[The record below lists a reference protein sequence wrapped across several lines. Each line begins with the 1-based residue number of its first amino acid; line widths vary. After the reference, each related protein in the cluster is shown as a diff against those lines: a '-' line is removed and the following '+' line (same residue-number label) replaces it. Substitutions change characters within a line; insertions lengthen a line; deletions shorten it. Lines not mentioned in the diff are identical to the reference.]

1 MEYNVFSKKR
11 DSTVASADL
20 RSGTG
25 DMHAHRNALMMKSHV
40 EMLLEHDMLDP
51 VMAVNLAKPLDKEWK
66 YTEAYLK
73 THPEYTGIQPEMTTL
88 SVAEKNQKM
97 RDRKMEK
104 FIKDYEEG
112 RIDKNGKPIGKGAG
126 SGDTNEDNESSSLS
140 SEEEEEEKEGHNDA
154 SNSPSSSSPSAPTPL
169 PATAPATGPSS
180 SPYHFS
186 SPTSSPAPKPPAVA
200 PLQPLP
206 GYPNYA
212 QYKYYTLLAICRE
225 RSIRSPGGTQEVR
238 NLLIRD
244 DINVARGMPRD
255 IASWKRGN
263 REVYKHGAERKM
275 YKHGAPEGMK
285 GKVVREKRVKVA
297 TKKKMEMEQMEMK
310 EVRKL

>member
-1 MEYNVFSKKR
+1 MECNVFSKKR
-11 DSTVASADL
+11 DSTVANADL
-20 RSGTG
+20 RSGTA

-40 EMLLEHDMLDP
+40 EMLLTHNMLDP

-88 SVAEKNQKM
+88 SVAEKNQKI

-112 RIDKNGKPIGKGAG
+112 RIDENGKPIGEGEG

-140 SEEEEEEKEGHNDA
+140 SEEEEEEGHNDA

-169 PATAPATGPSS
+169 PAPAPSS

-186 SPTSSPAPKPPAVA
+186 PPTSSPVPKPPAAA

-225 RSIRSPGGTQEVR
+225 RTIRSPGGTQDVR

-275 YKHGAPEGMK
+275 YKHGAPVGMK

-297 TKKKMEMEQMEMK
+297 TKKKKMEMEDMGK
-310 EVRKL
+310 S

>member
-11 DSTVASADL
+11 DSTVANADL

-40 EMLLEHDMLDP
+40 EMLLKHDMLDP

-73 THPEYTGIQPEMTTL
+73 THPEYTGVQPEMTTL
-88 SVAEKNQKM
+88 STAEKNQKK
-97 RDRKMEK
+97 RDREMEK
-104 FIKDYEEG
+104 FVKDYEEG
-112 RIDKNGKPIGKGAG
+112 RIDENGKPFREGSGSG
-126 SGDTNEDNESSSLS
+126 SGDTNEDNESSSVS
-140 SEEEEEEKEGHNDA
+140 SEEEEEEEEDHNDT
-154 SNSPSSSSPSAPTPL
+154 SHPPSSSSPEGPTPL
-169 PATAPATGPSS
+169 PVPAPSS

-186 SPTSSPAPKPPAVA
+186 PPTSSPASKAPAAA

-206 GYPNYA
+206 GYPDYA

-225 RSIRSPGGTQEVR
+225 RTIRSPGGTQEVR

-244 DINVARGMPRD
+244 DINVARELPRD
-255 IASWKRGN
+255 IAVWKKGN
-263 REVYKHGAERKM
+263 REVYKHGADRKT
-275 YKHGAPEGMK
+275 YKHGVPEGMK
-285 GKVVREKRVKVA
+285 GKVVSGKRVKKTV
-297 TKKKMEMEQMEMK
+297 TRKMEMEEKGMEEK
-310 EVRKL
+310 GKS